1 MSQGERILQERFNTT
16 KRANAFY
23 NNQMIDF
30 LNEDMQD
37 FIKQQSFIFMSTS
50 DAAGNCDSTFKAG
63 EPGFVHIIDEKCLM
77 YPEYR
82 GNGVMASLGNI
93 TENPHI
99 GLLFMDFTEHHI
111 GLHVNGGAEIIENDA
126 LHTVVDEDTVE
137 ALTLQHAGRAERWVL
152 ISVHEAYIHC
162 SKHIPHFVDKNAS
175 NDWGTDDV
183 KKKGG
188 DFFNV
193 KKDKK

>member
-1 MSQGERILQERFNTT
+1 MSQGEKVLQNRFNTSR
-16 KRANAFY
+16 RANAFY

-30 LNEDMQD
+30 LNEDMIH
-37 FIKQQSFIFMSTS
+37 FISEQSFMFMSTS
-50 DAAGNCDSTFKAG
+50 DAGGNCDSTFKAG
-63 EPGFVHIIDEKCLM
+63 EKGFVHILDDKRIM

-99 GLLFMDFTEHHI
+99 GLLFMDFIHHHI
-111 GLHVNGGAEIIENDA
+111 GLHVNGSAEIIENDE
-126 LHTVVDEDTVE
+126 LDKILDESMIEDLKE
-137 ALTLQHAGRAERWVL
+137 QHSGRAERWVL
-152 ISVHEAYIHC
+152 IEVDEAYIHC
-162 SKHIPHFVDKNAS
+162 SKHIPHFTDKDAEY
-175 NDWGTDDV
+175 DWGTDDV

-193 KKDKK
+193 KKSK

>member
-1 MSQGERILQERFNTT
+1 MSQGERTLQERFNTT

-23 NNQMIDF
+23 NNQMLDF
-30 LNEDMQD
+30 LNEEMRH
-37 FIKQQSFIFMSTS
+37 FISRQSFIFMSTS
-50 DAAGNCDSTFKAG
+50 DGKGNCDSTFKAG
-63 EPGFVHIIDEKCLM
+63 EPGFVHIIDERQLM

-99 GLLFMDFTEHHI
+99 GLLFMDFIEHHI
-111 GLHVNGGAEIIENDA
+111 GLHVNGGAEIIENDE
-126 LHTVVDEDTVE
+126 LHHHVDGRTVDELTVR
-137 ALTLQHAGRAERWVL
+137 HAGRAERWVL
-152 ISVHEAYIHC
+152 ITVHEAYIHC
-162 SKHIPHFVDKNAS
+162 SKHIPHFIDKKAS
-175 NDWGTDDV
+175 SDWGTDDV

-193 KKDKK
+193 KKDKR

>member
-30 LNEDMQD
+30 LNEDMIR
-37 FIKQQSFIFMSTS
+37 FISEQSFMFMSTS
-50 DAAGNCDSTFKAG
+50 DAGGNCDSTFKAG
-63 EPGFVHIIDEKCLM
+63 EKGFVYIIDERKII

-93 TENPHI
+93 SENPHI
-99 GLLFMDFTEHHI
+99 GLLFMDFINHHI
-111 GLHVNGGAEIIENDA
+111 GLHVNGSAEIKENEELDQF
-126 LHTVVDEDTVE
+126 LDEDDVE
-137 ALTLQHAGRAERWVL
+137 KLSGQHAGRAERWVV
-152 ISVHEAYIHC
+152 ITVHEAYIHC
-162 SKHIPHFVDKNAS
+162 SKHIPHFEGKSDSA
-175 NDWGTDDV
+175 DWGTDDTR
-183 KKKGG
+183 KKGG

-193 KKDKK
+193 KKSK